1 MTVLPV
7 PIDSTDWTVH
17 AGDSET
23 VANWKRV
30 WGAEGKPIRTF
41 PVIGAGGN
49 ITGLR
54 PLFTKANITAF
65 AASAAAV
72 VAELDFAGLNL
83 DFEPSTFVHEPA
95 MDGPNPSVMDGL
107 GFAAL
112 IDATAKALH
121 KVGKTLSVVSVFSR
135 CPSHSFC

>member
-1 MTVLPV
+1 MTVILPV
-7 PIDSTDWTVH
+7 SINSTDWTVH

-54 PLFTKANITAF
+54 SLFTKANITAF

-95 MDGPNPSVMDGL
+95 MDGPNPSGTYTS
-107 GFAAL
+107 AA
-112 IDATAKALH
+112 
-121 KVGKTLSVVSVFSR
+121 
-135 CPSHSFC
+135 CPLWAGRSAPASGRSSHTSCCTQS